1 MFLASLPG
9 SSHEHH
15 GQDVLNSEIAV
26 NLKLRH
32 SSFPPT
38 LLRSRTSDSM
48 LSDPSLL
55 QLSNISG
62 DKPYITC
69 IVILSVVDSFV
80 RHPCISWI
88 EEDRIEWLTLL
99 WWEIKNNQPFE
110 ISNKK
115 RLTNQPNEHLLNS
128 WKILQSTA
136 TKIVKL
142 NTTKLAAFIKKLKI
156 I

>member
-1 MFLASLPG
+1 MNLNLQHSVL
-9 SSHEHH
+9 SH
-15 GQDVLNSEIAV
+15 
-26 NLKLRH
+26 
-32 SSFPPT
+32 PPT

-62 DKPYITC
+62 DKTYITY

-88 EEDRIEWLTLL
+88 EEYRIECLTLSWYGKL
-99 WWEIKNNQPFE
+99 KTINRFKSAIRSDLINQMKNGSIVEKYYIARHFCKGFDDFKEI
-110 ISNKK
+110 
-115 RLTNQPNEHLLNS
+115 R
-128 WKILQSTA
+128 

-142 NTTKLAAFIKKLKI
+142 NTTKLAAFIHKFQI